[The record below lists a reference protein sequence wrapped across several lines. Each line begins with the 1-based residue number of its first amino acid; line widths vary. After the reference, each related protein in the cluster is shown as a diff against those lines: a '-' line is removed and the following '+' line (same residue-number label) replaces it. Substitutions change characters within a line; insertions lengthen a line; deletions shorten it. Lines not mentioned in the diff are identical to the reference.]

1 MLWAVAVT
9 DQSLVL
15 LQMILNGLFLTVW
28 ELIVADSEYNVL
40 SRCL

>member
-15 LQMILNGLFLTVW
+15 LQMILNGLFLSNCLGV
-28 ELIVADSEYNVL
+28 DSE
-40 SRCL
+40 

>member
-15 LQMILNGLFLTVW
+15 LQMILNDLRLSNCLGV
-28 ELIVADSEYNVL
+28 DS
-40 SRCL
+40 S